1 MLKEKKA
8 VVFAGDYGYI
18 RQIET
23 AMKSLCRHN
32 SHLKVYILNQDIP
45 QEWFNNLKIYLQ
57 EMGGDLIDCKLIGAQ
72 FQMNW
77 VNKLPH
83 INHMTYARYFIPDF
97 VEEDMVLYLDSDLV
111 VTGDLTKLFDI
122 NLEDYYLG
130 AVRSCFS
137 MGIGFNAGVLLI
149 NNKKWKSENIRQKLI
164 DLTEKEH
171 ENVAE
176 GDQSILNMMFSES
189 YIQIDETYNYQIGF
203 DRGAAEQGH
212 AWILEKD
219 LNPLPKV
226 LHYISNDKPW
236 KQFSIGR
243 LREQWWHYSFMEW
256 TYLTAFWRDKGVIYS
271 PKIYSPKLTCMNL
284 TNSWCVEKIEFLVKA
299 LPEVHFY
306 IAAHTFMANE
316 LKVLSRF
323 QNVTL
328 YPNSFPMLIE
338 KILKK
343 SDIYLDLN
351 HDDKLIYIY
360 DLVEKYSKPMMAFD
374 NTRYHHLGEDI
385 YEGIYSHERPEEMV
399 SAIKGFMEKKLCKNQ
414 SFSYR

>member
-1 MLKEKKA
+1 M
-8 VVFAGDYGYI
+8 
-18 RQIET
+18 
-23 AMKSLCRHN
+23 
-32 SHLKVYILNQDIP
+32 
-45 QEWFNNLKIYLQ
+45 
-57 EMGGDLIDCKLIGAQ
+57 
-72 FQMNW
+72 
-77 VNKLPH
+77 
-83 INHMTYARYFIPDF
+83 
-97 VEEDMVLYLDSDLV
+97 
-111 VTGDLTKLFDI
+111 TGDLTKLFDI

-256 TYLTAFWRDKGVIYS
+256 TYLTAFWREKGVIYS

-316 LKVLSRF
+316 LKGLSRL

-374 NTRYHHLGEDI
+374 NTLYHHLGEEI

-399 SAIKGFMEKKLCKNQ
+399 SAIKEFMEKKLCKSQ
-414 SFSYR
+414 SF